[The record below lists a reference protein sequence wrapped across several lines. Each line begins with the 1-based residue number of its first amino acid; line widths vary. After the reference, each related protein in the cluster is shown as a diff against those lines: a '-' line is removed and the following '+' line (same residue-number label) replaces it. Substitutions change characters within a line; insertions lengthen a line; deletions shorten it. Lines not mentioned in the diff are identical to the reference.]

1 MESFIASPARCRLRL
16 LLILLLLAPAVRPA
30 QPLIAQPWVARTGI
44 ATSRQI
50 SIGGAAIQVDFVN
63 GPLDLPIDA
72 VLHHNQVAA
81 QAVTAYYGRFPVAR
95 ARILVVPV
103 PGRGIQGETW
113 GGVDGYQG
121 FTRLRIGQHVT
132 AAYLAQDWVATHEL
146 VHMAFPTQHD
156 DQHWIEEG
164 LATYVEPLA
173 RVMVGD
179 LTPQFVWQETVQGMP
194 QGEPQPGDQG
204 LDRTHTW
211 GRTYW
216 GGAMF
221 CLVADVEIR
230 RETHNRKG
238 LRDALRAIVDHGGN
252 ISQSWPLEKA
262 LKIGDRA
269 TGTHV
274 LTRMYAKWKNTPVTV
289 DLPQL
294 WTDLGI
300 RQTPGGIEFVSTA
313 PLAAIRRSIAGAPP
327 APQPPS
333 PKP

>member
-1 MESFIASPARCRLRL
+1 MGTSIASPSRRPLRI
-16 LLILLLLAPAVRPA
+16 LLILLLLAPTVTPA
-30 QPLIAQPWVARTGI
+30 IAQPWNARAGI
-44 ATSRQI
+44 ATSRQL
-50 SIGGAAIQVDFVN
+50 SIGGAAIQVDFAN
-63 GPLDLPIDA
+63 GPLDLSQAA
-72 VLHHNQVAA
+72 VLHHIQVAA
-81 QAVTAYYGRFPVAR
+81 QAVTAYYGRFPVAH

-103 PGRGIQGETW
+103 PGRHGIQGETW

-132 AAYLAQDWVATHEL
+132 AADLAQDWIATHEL
-146 VHMAFPTQHD
+146 VHMAFPSVPD
-156 DQHWIEEG
+156 YNHWIEEG

-179 LTPQFVWQETVQGMP
+179 LTPEFVWQETVQGMP
-194 QGEPQPGDQG
+194 QGEPQAGDQG

-221 CLVADVEIR
+221 CLMADVQIR

-238 LRDALRAIVDHGGN
+238 LRDALRAIVNHGGAIDQN
-252 ISQSWPLEKA
+252 WPLEKA

-274 LTRMYAKWKNTPVTV
+274 LTQMYAKWKDTPVTV

-294 WTDLGI
+294 WSELGI
-300 RQTPGGIEFVSTA
+300 RTTPGGGIEFVSTA
-313 PLAAIRRSIAGAPP
+313 PLAAIRESIAGSATVPH
-327 APQPPS
+327 QPTPR
-333 PKP
+333 P